1 MALLNMA
8 TDTKFQFIAK
18 VIEISEKHV
27 NVTDGSEEIS
37 ILLMHEDH
45 VNLKAGDIV
54 IVFGE
59 KVNSKIQED
68 HILKLDL
75 DWDLFKKTQEYES
88 R

>member
-18 VIEISEKHV
+18 VIEIIEKHV

-45 VNLKAGDIV
+45 VNLTAGDIV